1 MVGKLL
7 CTWRLEI
14 WMGADGIQNGKQG
27 EMKNLSTANQESVKE
42 TAAAASS

>member
-1 MVGKLL
+1 
-7 CTWRLEI
+7 
-14 WMGADGIQNGKQG
+14 MGADGIQNGKQG